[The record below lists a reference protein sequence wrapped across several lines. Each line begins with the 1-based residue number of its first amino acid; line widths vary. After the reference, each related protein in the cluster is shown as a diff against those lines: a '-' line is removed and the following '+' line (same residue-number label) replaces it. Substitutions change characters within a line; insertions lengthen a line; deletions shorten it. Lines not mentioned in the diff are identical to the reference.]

1 MITTNKEVLI
11 TKEGLVKTKEELEYL
26 KSEKRQDI
34 AQKIKTAREFGDI
47 SENSEYDEAKNEQA
61 EVEARIIKLTEIIK
75 YAKIIQKDKLRK
87 DVVSVGSKVTLL
99 DIEYDEQ
106 ETYAIVGKTEADP
119 YENKISNESPV
130 GNALIG
136 KKVGEVVEVQ
146 VPTGVLNYKVVKI
159 V

>member
-11 TKEGLVKTKEELEYL
+11 TKDGLAKTKAELEYL
-26 KSEKRQDI
+26 KSEKRQDV

-61 EVEARIIKLTEIIK
+61 EVEARIIKLTEIVK
-75 YAKIIQKDKLRK
+75 YAKIIQEDKLSK

-106 ETYAIVGKTEADP
+106 ETYSIVGSTEADP
-119 YENKISNESPV
+119 YENKISNVSPV
-130 GNALIG
+130 GTALIG